1 MPKRHDGVRG
11 SKADRDSVRKLHI
24 YRTMYHL
31 NLSFRNI
38 VAHCRVLG
46 ESGVLQRKFT
56 HLYQSYAQ
64 ELQAEINQE
73 VVEII
78 NGVEL
83 DDMFRFGKVRSAREK
98 ELRDPDDVFIEAEAR
113 RQELAGQRK
122 KHRARSNKKEATGRS
137 RVKRPAVKR
146 MPAGEKVR

>member
-1 MPKRHDGVRG
+1 MPEDE
-11 SKADRDSVRKLHI
+11 AAAKLRV
-24 YRTMYHL
+24 YRTLYRL
-31 NLSFRNI
+31 NLSFVNI
-38 VAHCRVLG
+38 VAYCHMLG
-46 ESGVLQRKFT
+46 KSRILSPKFT
-56 HLYQSYAQ
+56 RLYQSYAQ

-113 RQELAGQRK
+113 RQELAGQHK
-122 KHRARSNKKEATGRS
+122 KYRARSNKKDAIGRS
-137 RVKRPAVKR
+137 GVRHPAVKR
-146 MPAGEKVR
+146 QHAGERAR

>member
-1 MPKRHDGVRG
+1 MPEDE
-11 SKADRDSVRKLHI
+11 AAAKLRV
-24 YRTMYHL
+24 YRTLYRL
-31 NLSFRNI
+31 NLSFVNI
-38 VAHCRVLG
+38 VAYCHMLG
-46 ESGVLQRKFT
+46 KSRILSPKFT
-56 HLYQSYAQ
+56 RLYQSYAQ

-113 RQELAGQRK
+113 RQELAGQHK
-122 KHRARSNKKEATGRS
+122 KHRARSNKKDAIGRS
-137 RVKRPAVKR
+137 GVRHPAVKR
-146 MPAGEKVR
+146 QPAGERAR